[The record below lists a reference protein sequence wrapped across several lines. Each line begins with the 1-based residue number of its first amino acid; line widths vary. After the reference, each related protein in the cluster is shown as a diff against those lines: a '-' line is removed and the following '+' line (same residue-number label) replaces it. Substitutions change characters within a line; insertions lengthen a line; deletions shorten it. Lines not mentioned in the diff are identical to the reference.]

1 MRTIISIATVATLLC
16 AFGCSKPAP
25 SPPREKEFLDR
36 YGNVPMTAEGIDSI
50 IDDRNRREGRTDTS
64 DYVEAHRRAVTEAAI
79 HLKMLQALDRGDTN
93 MAKKMLLTTLNVDT
107 GFLPE
112 FQKRGKISEKQL
124 DEANVFARNYLDYLA
139 SHTNI
144 IVVPRVDYNMAFEGL
159 TDLLKDP
166 ADLKRLQQLLESL
179 NWNASKSATNAGGA
193 NGPAQGSQ
201 PIRSDTNG
209 ASPAAQLK

>member
-1 MRTIISIATVATLLC
+1 
-16 AFGCSKPAP
+16 
-25 SPPREKEFLDR
+25 
-36 YGNVPMTAEGIDSI
+36 
-50 IDDRNRREGRTDTS
+50 
-64 DYVEAHRRAVTEAAI
+64 
-79 HLKMLQALDRGDTN
+79 
-93 MAKKMLLTTLNVDT
+93 
-107 GFLPE
+107 
-112 FQKRGKISEKQL
+112 
-124 DEANVFARNYLDYLA
+124 VFARNYLDYLA